1 MDAIDRRTALRSLM
15 GGAVTIGLATSVLPG
30 MAEATPLAMQKDP
43 GKDAG
48 DFKQEA
54 QAEVRRPPPGRPPH
68 RPPANRRPPHH
79 WHRRRR
85 RRWVCWWH
93 RGRRRCGWRWK

>member
-1 MDAIDRRTALRSLM
+1 MDAIDRRTALRTLM
-15 GGAVTIGLATSVLPG
+15 CGAVTVGLGASLLPDV
-30 MAEATPLAMQKDP
+30 AEAIPLAMQKDP

-48 DFKQEA
+48 EFKLETQGPGT
-54 QAEVRRPPPGRPPH
+54 RPPGRPPTRPS
-68 RPPANRRPPHH
+68 RPPPH
-79 WHRRRR
+79 WHRRHRRR